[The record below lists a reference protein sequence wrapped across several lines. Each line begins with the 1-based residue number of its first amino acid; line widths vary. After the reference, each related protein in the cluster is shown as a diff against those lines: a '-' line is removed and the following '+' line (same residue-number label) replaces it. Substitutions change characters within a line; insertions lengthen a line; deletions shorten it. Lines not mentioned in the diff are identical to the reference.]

1 MVAILHK
8 RDSNLNRKEN
18 RTFCLPCYWLLTFFL
33 FFLFC
38 RFGVDLKQTK
48 ATERKKQ
55 KKRNSHTLIG
65 CRKFFL
71 FSFLLRFESRY
82 YPGLNRTPDR
92 NPGSGSDTIYLER
105 DRGRTRHESD
115 PRYIVSDSDMSLL
128 ILRECRVRVGRSL
141 QSYPIRTSS
150 HPVGVFRFHWVGV
163 FLSTRL

>member
-82 YPGLNRTPDR
+82 CHSALRHSLRSHDSPKRLQRQSALRHSIPTMSVGTWVYRQQLHLLYNW
-92 NPGSGSDTIYLER
+92 N
-105 DRGRTRHESD
+105 GRFF
-115 PRYIVSDSDMSLL
+115 
-128 ILRECRVRVGRSL
+128 
-141 QSYPIRTSS
+141 
-150 HPVGVFRFHWVGV
+150 PVYHFR
-163 FLSTRL
+163 

>member
-71 FSFLLRFESRY
+71 FSFLLRFESRLY
-82 YPGLNRTPDR
+82 FNCSNPNLVNRSHATCATSIYFRTPFSCHVAL
-92 NPGSGSDTIYLER
+92 NCTSGPIGDLE
-105 DRGRTRHESD
+105 D
-115 PRYIVSDSDMSLL
+115 I
-128 ILRECRVRVGRSL
+128 
-141 QSYPIRTSS
+141 
-150 HPVGVFRFHWVGV
+150 
-163 FLSTRL
+163 

>member
-1 MVAILHK
+1 MSDVTG
-8 RDSNLNRKEN
+8 NLIFTPK
-18 RTFCLPCYWLLTFFL
+18 YWPFPF
-33 FFLFC
+33 
-38 RFGVDLKQTK
+38 D
-48 ATERKKQ
+48 
-55 KKRNSHTLIG
+55 H
-65 CRKFFL
+65 
-71 FSFLLRFESRY
+71 Y